1 MKDNKKVFSENL
13 KRLMYEKGVNATEV
27 CQVLGFKHNTFSNW
41 ITGKI
46 YPRIDKIEIMANYF
60 GVSKSV
66 LVESAPH
73 TCESAP
79 KSDFTADEVKVI
91 NNYRKLS
98 KNGKYEVIKRI
109 DELLQLETIGKK
121 GERAI

>member
-1 MKDNKKVFSENL
+1 
-13 KRLMYEKGVNATEV
+13 
-27 CQVLGFKHNTFSNW
+27 
-41 ITGKI
+41 
-46 YPRIDKIEIMANYF
+46 MANYF

-73 TCESAP
+73 ACESAP

-98 KNGKYEVIKRI
+98 KNGKYEVMKRI